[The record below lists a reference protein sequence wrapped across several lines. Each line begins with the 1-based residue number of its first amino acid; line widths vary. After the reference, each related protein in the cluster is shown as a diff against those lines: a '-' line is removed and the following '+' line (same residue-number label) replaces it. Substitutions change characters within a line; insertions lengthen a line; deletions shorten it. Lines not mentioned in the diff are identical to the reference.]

1 MSPSPSGEHVG
12 QLRGW
17 SVLNRKGG
25 VKAVLCGDLG
35 GTNSRLVLYE
45 VPPLYEG
52 GDAAPEKPMLERRS
66 SRSWYFRSIAGGGGD
81 QAAAAEPAGGGDGG
95 GGGRKLIPLAHR
107 QAQLATVGSQ
117 YPIFKPKAYKNE
129 LFESFSA
136 VVHEF
141 IRESGCVAPRLFF
154 CSYSSV
160 RNERTN
166 ERLPGENA
174 AAPTPPPPA
183 QSTGRATARRVARH
197 TNPLSRREREKNLH
211 SPSPSPPPPPPPPSR
226 PLLLPPSPPFPAT
239 GSRSRS
245 SRAASRSRGRSR
257 TTR

>member
-1 MSPSPSGEHVG
+1 MRACLCTVWFELATFDGPAFSVLCAVFGCVVFIPQMAKSGDMSPSPSGEHVG

-52 GDAAPEKPMLERRS
+52 GDAAPEKPTLERRS

-129 LFESFSA
+129 LFDSFSA

-141 IRESGCVAPRLFF
+141 IRESGCVASHLFF
-154 CSYSSV
+154 LFV
-160 RNERTN
+160 
-166 ERLPGENA
+166 
-174 AAPTPPPPA
+174 
-183 QSTGRATARRVARH
+183 QQ
-197 TNPLSRREREKNLH
+197 
-211 SPSPSPPPPPPPPSR
+211 R
-226 PLLLPPSPPFPAT
+226 PK
-239 GSRSRS
+239 
-245 SRAASRSRGRSR
+245 
-257 TTR
+257 